1 MTDIKVVCNVAND
14 GIENLIPVRSKE
26 EAREK
31 GRKGGI
37 ASGIA
42 RREKKEQKKTIAQA
56 LELILNA
63 KIPDAMTKKMQ
74 AQTGI
79 SELDYRTALAYSVI
93 STGNKKGDANAL
105 RVIADYI
112 GEKPA
117 DNLNINADEN
127 SKFADILN
135 QWGNGCSNVIDLYG
149 GSGST
154 LIACE
159 QLSRN
164 CFMMELDPH
173 YVDVIIARWEQF
185 TGKKAVL
192 ING

>member
-14 GIENLIPVRSKE
+14 GIENLIVPSSE
-26 EAREK
+26 EAREN

-37 ASGIA
+37 ASGKA

-56 LELILNA
+56 LEMILNA
-63 KIPDAMTKKMQ
+63 KIPDAMAKKMQ

-93 STGNKKGDANAL
+93 STGIKKGDANAL

-117 DNLNINADEN
+117 DNLNVNTDN
-127 SKFADILN
+127 SKFADILKQLGSDN
-135 QWGNGCSNVIDLYG
+135 NV
-149 GSGST
+149 
-154 LIACE
+154 
-159 QLSRN
+159 
-164 CFMMELDPH
+164 
-173 YVDVIIARWEQF
+173 
-185 TGKKAVL
+185 
-192 ING
+192 

>member
-1 MTDIKVVCNVAND
+1 MAND
-14 GIENLIPVRSKE
+14 GIENLKPVRSKE

-56 LELILNA
+56 LEMILNA
-63 KIPDAMTKKMQ
+63 KIPDAMAKKMQ

-93 STGNKKGDANAL
+93 STGIKKGDANAL

-117 DNLNINADEN
+117 DNLNINADN
-127 SKFADILN
+127 SKFADIL
-135 QWGNGCSNVIDLYG
+135 
-149 GSGST
+149 
-154 LIACE
+154 E
-159 QLSRN
+159 QLK
-164 CFMMELDPH
+164 D
-173 YVDVIIARWEQF
+173 
-185 TGKKAVL
+185 K
-192 ING
+192 